1 MSNFLFKIINKLFPL
16 VICLCILIG
25 GWLVLQV
32 TSFTSF
38 RIPTDSMLPTLRPG
52 DYILVNKGIM
62 GGRIFDVFASA
73 EGDEVDINRLPG
85 WRKLKR
91 NDVVVFNDP
100 YARSNDYMSMDLMR
114 YYVKRC
120 IALPGDTLEIV
131 QGYYRIKGMDEA
143 VGHVKAQER
152 MGRLVPADSVRVM
165 LRSYPWDEYV
175 GWSVLNFG
183 PLAIPTKGQKIQ
195 MDSTAVKLYRNL
207 IGWEQK
213 RSLNHKGN
221 EVLLGDSVIT
231 EYRFLENYYF
241 VGGDNMEN
249 SKDSRYWGLLPE
261 AYIVGVA
268 TRIWKSVDPITD
280 GIRWNRVFKKIE

>member
-1 MSNFLFKIINKLFPL
+1 MRFFVLLFDRVLSIAFW
-16 VICLCILIG
+16 LCIIG
-25 GWLVLQV
+25 LVWLALQV
-32 TSFTSF
+32 TGFTSF
-38 RIPTDSMLPTLRPG
+38 RIPTDSMIPTLQPG
-52 DYILVNKGIM
+52 DCILVNKGIM

-73 EGDEVDINRLPG
+73 DGEEVPVSRLPG

-131 QGYYRIKGMDEA
+131 QGHYRIKGLDEP
-143 VGHVKAQER
+143 VGNMKAQER
-152 MGRLVPADSVRVM
+152 MARLVPTDSVRVM

-175 GWSVLNFG
+175 GWTVQNFG
-183 PLAIPTKGQKIQ
+183 PLAIPAKGQTVR

-213 RSLNHKGN
+213 RPLNRKDN
-221 EVLLGDSVIT
+221 QVLLGDSVIT
-231 EYRFLENYYF
+231 ESLPGKLLLCRGRPHGKLQGFPLLGAAARSLYRGGGYPYLEISRP
-241 VGGDNMEN
+241 DN
-249 SKDSRYWGLLPE
+249 RRHPLGTCL
-261 AYIVGVA
+261 
-268 TRIWKSVDPITD
+268 
-280 GIRWNRVFKKIE
+280 

>member
-1 MSNFLFKIINKLFPL
+1 MKKLTLLFDRLLSIAFW
-16 VICLCILIG
+16 LCILG
-25 GWLVLQV
+25 LVWLVLQV
-32 TSFTSF
+32 TGFTSF
-38 RIPTDSMLPTLRPG
+38 RIPTDSMMPTLQPG
-52 DYILVNKGIM
+52 DCILVNKGIM
-62 GGRIFDVFASA
+62 GGRMFDVFASA
-73 EGDEVDINRLPG
+73 DGEEVPVSRLPG

-131 QGYYRIKGMDEA
+131 QGHYRIWGLNEP
-143 VGHVKAQER
+143 VGDVKAQQR
-152 MGRLVPADSVRVM
+152 MARLVPADSVRVM
-165 LRSYPWDEYV
+165 WRSYPWDEYV
-175 GWSVLNFG
+175 GWTVQEFG
-183 PLAIPTKGQKIQ
+183 PLAVPAKGQKVR

-213 RSLNHKGN
+213 RPLNRKGDL
-221 EVLLGDSVIT
+221 VLLGDSVIT

-249 SKDSRYWGLLPE
+249 SEDSRYWGLLPE

-268 TRIWKSVDPITD
+268 TRIWKSVDPMTD
-280 GIRWNRVFKKIE
+280 EIRWNRVFKKIE

>member
-1 MSNFLFKIINKLFPL
+1 MNVFIKSLNSFLSIAFW
-16 VICLCILIG
+16 LCILG
-25 GWLVLQV
+25 LVWLVLQV
-32 TSFTSF
+32 IGFTSF
-38 RIPTDSMLPTLRPG
+38 RIPTDSMMPILQPG
-52 DYILVNKGIM
+52 DRILVNKGIM

-73 EGDEVDINRLPG
+73 EGEEVPVSRLPG

-131 QGYYRIKGMDEA
+131 QGHYRIKGLDEP
-143 VGHVKAQER
+143 VGNMKAQER
-152 MGRLVPADSVRVM
+152 MARLVLADSVRVM

-175 GWSVLNFG
+175 GWTVQEFG
-183 PLAIPTKGQKIQ
+183 PLAVPAKGQKVR

-213 RSLNHKGN
+213 RPLNRKNHQ
-221 EVLLGDSVIT
+221 VLLGDSVIT
-231 EYRFLENYYF
+231 EYRFQENYYF

-249 SKDSRYWGLLPE
+249 SEDSRYWGLLPE

-268 TRIWKSVDPITD
+268 TRIWKSVDPMTD
-280 GIRWNRVFKKIE
+280 KIRWNRVFKKIE

>member
-1 MSNFLFKIINKLFPL
+1 M
-16 VICLCILIG
+16 
-25 GWLVLQV
+25 
-32 TSFTSF
+32 
-38 RIPTDSMLPTLRPG
+38 IPTLQPG
-52 DYILVNKGIM
+52 DCILVNKGIM

-73 EGDEVDINRLPG
+73 EGEEVPVSRLPG

-131 QGYYRIKGMDEA
+131 QGHYRIKGLDEP
-143 VGHVKAQER
+143 VGNMKAQER
-152 MGRLVPADSVRVM
+152 MARLVPTDSVRVM
-165 LRSYPWDEYV
+165 LRSYPWDEHV
-175 GWSVLNFG
+175 GWTVQEFG
-183 PLAIPTKGQKIQ
+183 PLAVPAKGQKVR

-213 RSLNHKGN
+213 RPLNRKNHQ
-221 EVLLGDSVIT
+221 VLLGDSVIT
-231 EYRFLENYYF
+231 EYRFQENYYF

-249 SKDSRYWGLLPE
+249 SEDSRYWGLLPE

-268 TRIWKSVDPITD
+268 TRIWKSVDPMTD
-280 GIRWNRVFKKIE
+280 EIRWNRVFKKIE